1 MEKRYRRKEAAAF
14 LTNLG
19 LPIATAT
26 LAKYAVIGGGPEFQI
41 WGRLPVYQE
50 STLRNWAESRLG
62 KPASSTTEHAANR
75 AA

>member
-14 LTNLG
+14 LTNVG

-41 WGRLPVYQE
+41 WGRFPVYLQT
-50 STLRNWAESRLG
+50 SLQTWADQRLG
-62 KPASSTTEHAANR
+62 KAASTTTEHAAHR

>member
-26 LAKYAVIGGGPEFQI
+26 LAKYAVVGGGPEFQV
-41 WGRLPVYQE
+41 WGRFPVYLE
-50 STLRNWAESRLG
+50 TSLRAWAEQRLG